1 MPSVAPSPPRP
12 TFLGNRERPTLH
24 SAHHCG
30 FIAVRYL
37 CCKFFCPP
45 RLFPAWQCFAG
56 WSASVAVCTTT
67 RCAPLLTCIYP
78 RPGVGLMEILS
89 FQLSLAFLA
98 TKRDDRATTTAK
110 CNPPEC
116 SRVPSSP
123 QSGRTNRGEKRI
135 FPRIGNRQ
143 RVPSL
148 FLYRLSSFRS
158 PRFLSFGVRLDPQL
172 GRFEIFLCSGKCG
185 VPVETFRGDR
195 ATWTFSGSY
204 WKVWWKVTYQRWSF
218 LSVWRNHHFV
228 LINRKSFRDFPRF
241 HTLPNSFHANF

>member
-1 MPSVAPSPPRP
+1 M
-12 TFLGNRERPTLH
+12 
-24 SAHHCG
+24 
-30 FIAVRYL
+30 
-37 CCKFFCPP
+37 
-45 RLFPAWQCFAG
+45 
-56 WSASVAVCTTT
+56 AVCTTT

-116 SRVPSSP
+116 SRVPP
-123 QSGRTNRGEKRI
+123 P
-135 FPRIGNRQ
+135 PRLNQVGQTAARNGF
-143 RVPSL
+143 
-148 FLYRLSSFRS
+148 FLGSEIVNAFHLSFYRLSSFRS

-195 ATWTFSGSY
+195 AT
-204 WKVWWKVTYQRWSF
+204 
-218 LSVWRNHHFV
+218 
-228 LINRKSFRDFPRF
+228 
-241 HTLPNSFHANF
+241 

>member
-1 MPSVAPSPPRP
+1 M
-12 TFLGNRERPTLH
+12 
-24 SAHHCG
+24 
-30 FIAVRYL
+30 
-37 CCKFFCPP
+37 
-45 RLFPAWQCFAG
+45 
-56 WSASVAVCTTT
+56 AVCTTT

-143 RVPSL
+143 RVSSL
-148 FLYRLSSFRS
+148 FLSAIFVPITSISLVRCSARS
-158 PRFLSFGVRLDPQL
+158 PARTLRDL
-172 GRFEIFLCSGKCG
+172 
-185 VPVETFRGDR
+185 
-195 ATWTFSGSY
+195 
-204 WKVWWKVTYQRWSF
+204 
-218 LSVWRNHHFV
+218 FV
-228 LINRKSFRDFPRF
+228 LGQVRSASGDFSRRSC
-241 HTLPNSFHANF
+241 NVNF

>member
-1 MPSVAPSPPRP
+1 M
-12 TFLGNRERPTLH
+12 
-24 SAHHCG
+24 
-30 FIAVRYL
+30 
-37 CCKFFCPP
+37 
-45 RLFPAWQCFAG
+45 
-56 WSASVAVCTTT
+56 AVCTTT

-148 FLYRLSSFRS
+148 SLSIGYLRSDHLDFSRSVFGSIPSSDASRSFCARASAECQWRL
-158 PRFLSFGVRLDPQL
+158 
-172 GRFEIFLCSGKCG
+172 FEEIVQRELLVDRIGKYG
-185 VPVETFRGDR
+185 E
-195 ATWTFSGSY
+195 
-204 WKVWWKVTYQRWSF
+204 K
-218 LSVWRNHHFV
+218 
-228 LINRKSFRDFPRF
+228 
-241 HTLPNSFHANF
+241 